1 MLGFW
6 CFHYVDSILVWFV
19 VQLQDPVLNLLAA
32 TCYAMQRSIE
42 IQDFA
47 GLVLTDEEADE
58 AAQCLHLYLRAY
70 AELAGYYFARGKLMY
85 KMRHKY
91 HYMTHVEVDIRVYK
105 INQRAFHTF
114 DEESFLGKLK
124 AIGIR
129 CHGRT
134 VSFRIFQRYLLA
146 WAVCLQEHRK
156 LCEGV

>member
-1 MLGFW
+1 MPTYCRDYG
-6 CFHYVDSILVWFV
+6 VSIKLIQSW
-19 VQLQDPVLNLLAA
+19 QLQDPVLNLLAA

-47 GLVLTDEEADE
+47 GLVLNDQEADE

-91 HYMTHVEVDIRVYK
+91 HYMTHVEVDISVYK
-105 INQRAFHTF
+105 INQRACHTF

-129 CHGRT
+129 CHGKT
-134 VSFRIFQRYLLA
+134 LSFRIFQRYLLA